1 MKIRR
6 RKRRGAT
13 LIGLA
18 WDAGMLA
25 LESQQV
31 IGLRVAKLLRGGA
44 GAKKEA
50 TTMVTE
56 KMLAA
61 GVTGAK
67 LATGGSARSV
77 IRHYRRKVRAN
88 RKRLAK

>member
-67 LATGGSARSV
+67 LAMGGSPRSV
-77 IRHYRRKVRAN
+77 IRQYRRKVRAN
-88 RKRLAK
+88 RKRLTK

>member
-44 GAKKEA
+44 GAKIMMRGACLAPMIEQVSLGPA
-50 TTMVTE
+50 SRGAFCVGETVRLQSPSTT
-56 KMLAA
+56 
-61 GVTGAK
+61 
-67 LATGGSARSV
+67 
-77 IRHYRRKVRAN
+77 N
-88 RKRLAK
+88 